1 MCVAAPGIVLAAVGV
16 SVVLCVGCA
25 AHRQAAPVPPVHQSA
40 SDARVLVCKGSGAF
54 VTCRRIDADAY
65 RQAMRQVQGPLTG
78 SRIAPR

>member
-25 AHRQAAPVPPVHQSA
+25 AHRQAAPVHQSA

-54 VTCRRIDADAY
+54 VTCRHIDADAY